1 MQNFGI
7 KIDLQKLRNAFL
19 RVFKGKTATKRC
31 IVIPIDDNPAIFLGE
46 KGCYLNLTAIE
57 LVNPQYKDTRCLRG
71 NIPNEI
77 FQKMTDEQ
85 RKTFPILGNMRP
97 IAPKTQQVQGS
108 IDMDTPEG
116 QQDDDLPF

>member
-1 MQNFGI
+1 
-7 KIDLQKLRNAFL
+7 
-19 RVFKGKTATKRC
+19 
-31 IVIPIDDNPAIFLGE
+31 
-46 KGCYLNLTAIE
+46 
-57 LVNPQYKDTRCLRG
+57 
-71 NIPNEI
+71 
-77 FQKMTDEQ
+77 MTDEQ